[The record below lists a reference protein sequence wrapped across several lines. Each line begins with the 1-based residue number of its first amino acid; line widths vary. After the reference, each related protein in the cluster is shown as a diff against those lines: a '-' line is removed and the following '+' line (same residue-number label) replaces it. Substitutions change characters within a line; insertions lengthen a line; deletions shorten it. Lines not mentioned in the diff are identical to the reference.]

1 MSANDDAA
9 RCDMR
14 AGRIERCLAADMTV
28 KERYALNKV
37 AESSLYKWMA
47 RFREEDPDRFPR
59 RSSEA
64 SSWMKVTRPGIADAA
79 AIVAAPG
86 GGVAVNPFTTPDAIY
101 ISKRPQDMRAGIQ
114 RLASIVAADFGRD
127 PMDGALYCFVSR
139 DYEKMKL
146 LRFDVNGW
154 CMYYVRLAEG
164 GFKWR
169 HSEGGELLPDIG
181 RRQLLW
187 LLEGLPAELPQA
199 AAPVAAGKVL

>member
-1 MSANDDAA
+1 M
-9 RCDMR
+9 
-14 AGRIERCLAADMTV
+14 
-28 KERYALNKV
+28 
-37 AESSLYKWMA
+37 
-47 RFREEDPDRFPR
+47 
-59 RSSEA
+59 
-64 SSWMKVTRPGIADAA
+64 
-79 AIVAAPG
+79 
-86 GGVAVNPFTTPDAIY
+86 NPFTTPDAIY

-139 DYEKMKL
+139 D
-146 LRFDVNGW
+146 
-154 CMYYVRLAEG
+154 CG

-169 HSEGGELLPDIG
+169 HSESGELLPDIG